1 MVYLI
6 LAFALCVAIGAW
18 AGYVARGLLLVKAP
32 PSKAVAAQIAALR
45 DAGGM
50 DAERANRAI
59 LTMREERRR
68 VRAEEKAAKNGTR

>member
-32 PSKAVAAQIAALR
+32 PSKAVAEQIAALR